1 VQRPR
6 TMEGIDNV
14 ADIDAILRE
23 VMPWRVTNSDMLR
36 MQSEEVIMKC
46 RTEGEKHL
54 VKMLERLGF

>member
-1 VQRPR
+1 
-6 TMEGIDNV
+6 MEGIDNV

-46 RTEGEKHL
+46 RTEGEKYL

>member
-14 ADIDAILRE
+14 ADINAILRG

-46 RTEGEKHL
+46 RTEDEKHL

>member
-1 VQRPR
+1 
-6 TMEGIDNV
+6 MEGIDNV

>member
-1 VQRPR
+1 
-6 TMEGIDNV
+6 MEGIDNV
-14 ADIDAILRE
+14 ADINAILRG

-46 RTEGEKHL
+46 RTEDEKHL